1 VLAQLVVGYAR
12 HDRQRPTGQ
21 LVLGSP
27 SNVRARI
34 LAGQIDDPSTVLGIT
49 LCCRRNGQILN
60 RIALSVIDHRP
71 QGVAAVQTLIKYQP
85 ALSLLHRLARVVQ
98 LGVGGN
104 AFRVVLECVAWQ
116 TQWIIR
122 FDAYSIGDER
132 EPGIVI
138 ELQAQLGVTQISTR
152 PAMVAITLG
161 SKAIKT
167 HDVIQLRAS
176 YIIQAAGLRA
186 VAPTI
191 VAAGREAA
199 AHGGR
204 QCAILREHLDHAAGR
219 ITIKRGE
226 RSPQHFDMLDAR
238 DVDVGCLPL
247 TIRHGSRNTVY
258 VQTHASHSKRGART
272 KTSY

>member
-1 VLAQLVVGYAR
+1 
-12 HDRQRPTGQ
+12 
-21 LVLGSP
+21 
-27 SNVRARI
+27 
-34 LAGQIDDPSTVLGIT
+34 
-49 LCCRRNGQILN
+49 QILN
-60 RIALSVIDHRP
+60 RVAFAVIDHRP

-161 SKAIKT
+161 SKAIK
-167 HDVIQLRAS
+167 IGRAS
-176 YIIQAAGLRA
+176 C
-186 VAPTI
+186 
-191 VAAGREAA
+191 RE
-199 AHGGR
+199 GVSISG
-204 QCAILREHLDHAAGR
+204 
-219 ITIKRGE
+219 
-226 RSPQHFDMLDAR
+226 
-238 DVDVGCLPL
+238 
-247 TIRHGSRNTVY
+247 
-258 VQTHASHSKRGART
+258 
-272 KTSY
+272 